1 MKIEKDIQ
9 IAQIL
14 IDIETKRERERCI
27 DRGRDRDVDKRQQ
40 TGKQIDRCR
49 FRCRKQLHGYRYM
62 TKKNRSSIPPM
73 MDDECI
79 EKEHSIYR

>member
-40 TGKQIDRCR
+40 TGKIDRQMQVQVQKTTAWIQIHDKKTGHR
-49 FRCRKQLHGYRYM
+49 FHQ
-62 TKKNRSSIPPM
+62 
-73 MDDECI
+73 
-79 EKEHSIYR
+79 

>member
-40 TGKQIDRCR
+40 TGKIDRQMQVQVQKTTAWIQIHDKK
-49 FRCRKQLHGYRYM
+49 KQIIDSTNDG
-62 TKKNRSSIPPM
+62 
-73 MDDECI
+73 
-79 EKEHSIYR
+79 